1 MSEQDFYYTIS
12 SNGTAEFKERG
23 SKFIAYAFPIKS
35 VGDFKQCLDLLKKE
49 HPKASHHCFAYRLG
63 LDGNNFRVSDDGE
76 PSGTAGRPILGQID
90 SKQVTDILIVVVRYF
105 GGTLLG
111 VPGLIN
117 AYKTA
122 ASLVLQTTAIV
133 QKSVELAYTLQFD
146 YTIVNEVMNIIKQYN
161 ITVIEKDLNLFC
173 SMKIGIQKSRLEEV
187 MYKLKELRSVEVV
200 RMKKME

>member
-1 MSEQDFYYTIS
+1 
-12 SNGTAEFKERG
+12 
-23 SKFIAYAFPIKS
+23 
-35 VGDFKQCLDLLKKE
+35 
-49 HPKASHHCFAYRLG
+49 
-63 LDGNNFRVSDDGE
+63 
-76 PSGTAGRPILGQID
+76 
-90 SKQVTDILIVVVRYF
+90 VTDILIVVVRYF

-187 MYKLKELRSVEVV
+187 MYKLKELRSVEME